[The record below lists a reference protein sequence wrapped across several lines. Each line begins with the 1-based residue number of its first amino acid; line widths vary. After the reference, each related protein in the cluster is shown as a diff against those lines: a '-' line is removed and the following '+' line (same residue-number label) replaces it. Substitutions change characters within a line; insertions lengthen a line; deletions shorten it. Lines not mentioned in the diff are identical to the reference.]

1 MNETNKNRND
11 EAYYMFDNRIIFP
24 LLGCG
29 YKYSMTFM
37 KVTYDNELDIISNTE
52 AVTIIRTNNSVEITT
67 GQTTNYSNLEGY
79 GNGVI
84 KISSGTYQ
92 KKTTRIMEKQEYA
105 TNMKTENFIMKG
117 GIYWIH
123 ATTFTIPQIIFDI
136 HEQHDE
142 QILHI

>member
-1 MNETNKNRND
+1 MNETNKNKNG

-24 LLGCG
+24 LLGCD
-29 YKYSMTFM
+29 YKYSMTLM

-79 GNGVI
+79 GGVI
-84 KISSGTYQ
+84 KLSRGKYMKETA
-92 KKTTRIMEKQEYA
+92 RIMEKQEYA
-105 TNMKTENFIMKG
+105 TNMKCEDFIMKG

-123 ATTFTIPQIIFDI
+123 ARTFTIPKIIFDI
-136 HEQHDE
+136 HEQHNE
-142 QILHI
+142 QILHT

>member
-1 MNETNKNRND
+1 MNETNKNRNG

-24 LLGCG
+24 FYGCG

-52 AVTIIRTNNSVEITT
+52 AVTIIRTDSSVEITT

-79 GNGVI
+79 DGVV
-84 KISSGTYQ
+84 KLSRGKYQ
-92 KKTTRIMEKQEYA
+92 KETARIMEKQEYA
-105 TNMKTENFIMKG
+105 TNMKTENFILKG

-123 ATTFTIPQIIFDI
+123 ATTFTIPKIIFDI